1 MTQNRDSVGDLGF
14 GGEAPPLRGV
24 QGGKAKVPLK
34 LKGKGGKEK
43 SPKSP
48 KSASSTL
55 TREDR
60 DAEQI
65 QNALGAFADKGGWA
79 HKPVLTELQQ
89 QTISAIF
96 VQRHYR
102 QNMKRQLVM
111 GRMTPM
117 PRRSRAPGSARNTKS
132 SRASGW
138 GAKSRSSTASGRF
151 SSRSV
156 GGAPPPAP
164 AAVEPGR
171 SCFRRGSSRSG
182 ALSLVDDPPRSQQP
196 AEPTT
201 LGTSS
206 RSPNVNLPS
215 PRASPPTSSLP
226 SPRAAARSREED
238 PALGGLPRSLP
249 EGVPTRAFE
258 RSRRATPPVDS
269 DRLSRQPSQAVGSSM
284 VPEPSRQPTTTP
296 EPVDGEEAAS
306 YTI

>member
-1 MTQNRDSVGDLGF
+1 MFVVPRCAFRIHPRHVHSPTPRTDL
-14 GGEAPPLRGV
+14 
-24 QGGKAKVPLK
+24 QH
-34 LKGKGGKEK
+34 
-43 SPKSP
+43 SPDIHLFF
-48 KSASSTL
+48 KSA
-55 TREDR
+55 
-60 DAEQI
+60 
-65 QNALGAFADKGGWA
+65 
-79 HKPVLTELQQ
+79 
-89 QTISAIF
+89 QTCPI
-96 VQRHYR
+96 
-102 QNMKRQLVM
+102 
-111 GRMTPM
+111 
-117 PRRSRAPGSARNTKS
+117 
-132 SRASGW
+132 
-138 GAKSRSSTASGRF
+138 
-151 SSRSV
+151 
-156 GGAPPPAP
+156 AP
-164 AAVEPGR
+164 AFGR
-171 SCFRRGSSRSG
+171 AAHPAHGRAHHDMPLAKRDTMIC
-182 ALSLVDDPPRSQQP
+182 QP